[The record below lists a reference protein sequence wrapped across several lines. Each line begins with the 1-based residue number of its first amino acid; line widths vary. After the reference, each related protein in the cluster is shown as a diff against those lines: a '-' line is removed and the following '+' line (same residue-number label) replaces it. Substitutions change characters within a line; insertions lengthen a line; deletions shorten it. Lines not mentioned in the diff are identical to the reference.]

1 MLTSKQRAYLR
12 SLASNEPTIMQ
23 IGKGGIGENLIKTVC
38 DALEARELIKLG
50 VLENSGE
57 EAREL
62 IKLSVL
68 ENSGEEA
75 REVAEALAEAT
86 AAEVVGV
93 VGKKI
98 ILYRESEKKKR
109 IEL

>member
-12 SLASNEPTIMQ
+12 SLASNEQPIMQ
-23 IGKGGIGENLIKTVC
+23 IGKGGISENLIKTVS
-38 DALEARELIKLG
+38 DAL
-50 VLENSGE
+50 

-68 ENSGEEA
+68 ENSSESVRDA
-75 REVAEALAEAT
+75 AEVLAEAT
-86 AAEVVGV
+86 GADVVAV
-93 VGKKI
+93 IGKKI
-98 ILYRESEKKKR
+98 VLYRESEKNKK

>member
-23 IGKGGIGENLIKTVC
+23 IGKGGIGENLIKTVS
-38 DALEARELIKLG
+38 DAL
-50 VLENSGE
+50 

-68 ENSGEEA
+68 ENCEYTPRESAEE
-75 REVAEALAEAT
+75 LAASVG
-86 AAEVVGV
+86 ADVVGV
-93 VGKKI
+93 IGRKV
-98 ILYRESEKKKR
+98 ILYRESKEHKK
-109 IEL
+109 IELK

>member
-12 SLASNEPTIMQ
+12 GLSQSLDTIFQ
-23 IGKGGIGENLIKTVC
+23 IGKGGITEELCFQVSN
-38 DALEARELIKLG
+38 AL
-50 VLENSGE
+50 

-68 ENSGEEA
+68 ENCEYTA
-75 REVAEALAEAT
+75 RDVADALSEAT
-86 AAEVVGV
+86 SAEVVAVLGRKLV
-93 VGKKI
+93 
-98 ILYRESEKKKR
+98 LYRESEKHKK